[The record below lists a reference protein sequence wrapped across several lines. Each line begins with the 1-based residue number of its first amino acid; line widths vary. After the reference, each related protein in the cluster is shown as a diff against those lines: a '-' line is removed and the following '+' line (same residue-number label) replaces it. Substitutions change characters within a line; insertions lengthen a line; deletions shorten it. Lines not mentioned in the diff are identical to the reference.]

1 MSIYDIPVSTL
12 AGEESS
18 LGAFAGT
25 TLLVVNVASKC
36 GLTPQY
42 TALEALHE
50 RLADRGFSVVGFP
63 CNQFGGQEPGSAE
76 EIAEFCSATYGVTFP
91 MFEKIEVNGPG
102 RHPIYTELTAVPDAG
117 GEAGDIQWNFEKFL
131 VAPGRQ
137 RGGAVPADDD
147 ARRPRGAQRDRGKP
161 PRRSGP
167 PLPRTAPLSAPGG
180 CLTASI
186 ACRGGR
192 DITVHT
198 TRFGPS
204 AHCRAPRQR
213 SNVPGMTTFV
223 LVHGAWGGSYGFR
236 AVRGPLRAAGH
247 DVFTP
252 SLTGI
257 GERVHLASPQ
267 VNLTTHVTDVVNTV
281 LYEDLSDIV
290 LLGYSY
296 GGMVV
301 TGSLEYVADRVA
313 HLVYLDAFLP
323 ADGQSLNDL
332 TGAGYGTSAIGP
344 GGEWLVPPMARNFDD
359 AAEADW
365 HFARRSP
372 HPVGCFTQPVR
383 LRQPLEE
390 YPFTRTYIKA
400 TADARTPEDDR
411 RHPFWQ
417 AADRTKTDP
426 AWRYREIDT
435 DHMIPVKRPAE
446 LAELLLELT

>member
-1 MSIYDIPVSTL
+1 
-12 AGEESS
+12 
-18 LGAFAGT
+18 
-25 TLLVVNVASKC
+25 
-36 GLTPQY
+36 
-42 TALEALHE
+42 
-50 RLADRGFSVVGFP
+50 
-63 CNQFGGQEPGSAE
+63 
-76 EIAEFCSATYGVTFP
+76 
-91 MFEKIEVNGPG
+91 
-102 RHPIYTELTAVPDAG
+102 
-117 GEAGDIQWNFEKFL
+117 
-131 VAPGRQ
+131 
-137 RGGAVPADDD
+137 
-147 ARRPRGAQRDRGKP
+147 
-161 PRRSGP
+161 
-167 PLPRTAPLSAPGG
+167 
-180 CLTASI
+180 
-186 ACRGGR
+186 
-192 DITVHT
+192 
-198 TRFGPS
+198 
-204 AHCRAPRQR
+204 
-213 SNVPGMTTFV
+213 MTTFV

-301 TGSLEYVADRVA
+301 TGSLEYIADRVG

-323 ADGQSLNDL
+323 AGGQSLNDL
-332 TGAGYGTSAIGP
+332 AGAGYGTSAIGP

-359 AAEADW
+359 AAEAAW

-372 HPVGCFTQPVR
+372 HPVGCFTEPVR

-411 RHPFWQ
+411 GHPFWQ